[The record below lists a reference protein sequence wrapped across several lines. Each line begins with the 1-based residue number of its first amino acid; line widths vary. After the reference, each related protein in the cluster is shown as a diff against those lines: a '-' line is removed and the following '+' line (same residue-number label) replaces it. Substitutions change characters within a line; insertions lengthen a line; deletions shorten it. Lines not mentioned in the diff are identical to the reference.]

1 MKGIMTEDSEARGGR
16 PTKADPEIFRE
27 VVEENG
33 MCTTSEAHETVENR
47 AEVSIDSSTARRRLQ
62 DLADKGE
69 IIKRKT
75 GASTTWMSRDAFEAV
90 VDDNIFVKAIE
101 QLGGLQTTEE
111 VAEETGF
118 DETATIERLQSLQ
131 DKGIVKSRNA
141 GGDGATLWTVV
152 N

>member
-1 MKGIMTEDSEARGGR
+1 MAEESKESGGR

-27 VVEENG
+27 FVEEKG
-33 MCTTSEAHETVENR
+33 MCTTSEAHDAVENR
-47 AEVSIDSSTARRRLQ
+47 AGVSIDSSTARRRL
-62 DLADKGE
+62 DALADKGE

-75 GASTTWMSRDAFEAV
+75 GASATWMSRSAFEAV
-90 VDDNIFVKAIE
+90 VDDDTFVKAID

-111 VAEETGF
+111 IADETGF
-118 DETATIERLQSLQ
+118 DEAATVERLQNLQ